1 MKYGRSEDIK
11 LKLRQ
16 LKHLEEKIRFD
27 GKAPPGGKLVWAS
40 FFDIHDVTQGHA
52 KYSLEKLS
60 AMSKEAYRS
69 VIEEY
74 FAYMYYESY
83 KDSSAESLRGH
94 YDPEIL
100 VKLGLPHDAAERDI
114 KRKFRELAKKYHPD
128 TGGDAAK
135 FVDLIETYR
144 QLVEK

>member
-27 GKAPPGGKLVWAS
+27 GKAPPGGKLVWAR
-40 FFDIHDVTQGHA
+40 FFDIHDVTHGHA

-60 AMSKEAYRS
+60 AMSKEEYRS

-74 FAYMYYESY
+74 FAYMYYELY
-83 KDSSAESLRGH
+83 KDSSAESLGGH

-100 VKLGLPHDAAERDI
+100 VKLGLPHDAAEHDI

-135 FVDLIETYR
+135 FVELIETYR